1 MPTIF
6 EIARFHQVNCTRNRR
21 FNKSSIRSV
30 RTLVRTPNRLD
41 DC

>member
-21 FNKSSIRSV
+21 FNKSSV